1 MKLQITITAICM
13 AFGSHAAIQTP
24 CSKIVLN
31 SGRIIEVATFELNP
45 TEIRYKRCG
54 QTTDIDYFVAK
65 EAVLVI
71 KNSQDEVILIRKSA
85 ENESIVPENK
95 KKYEIFSFLA
105 LAFVLVMPLLGVI
118 FAGISSHRMYHAP
131 QKYNKTSKKMLKW
144 VDSILITYTIMLAI
158 VFILILKYLGL

>member
-1 MKLQITITAICM
+1 MKLQTTITALCM
-13 AFGSHAAIQTP
+13 TFWSHAAIKTP

-31 SGRIIEVATFELNP
+31 SGRVIEVAAFELNE

-54 QTTDIDYFVAK
+54 QNTDIDYYIAK

-85 ENESIVPENK
+85 ENEPVVPENK
-95 KKYEIFSFLA
+95 KKYEVFSFLA
-105 LAFVLVMPLLGVI
+105 LVFVLVMPLIGVI

-144 VDSILITYTIMLAI
+144 VDSILITYAAMLAI
-158 VFILILKYLGL
+158 VLLLILKHLGL